1 MHSLRARLLA
11 WVVVPLAGAIV
22 VDGWISLR
30 DATTSASVV
39 QDQLL
44 IGSARMI
51 AEQLR
56 FEDGAIQDQVP
67 PAALEL
73 FQSHDIDRV
82 YYRVIDNV
90 GLTVTGYPELV
101 LPAAPLQP
109 ETPQFF
115 DAVVRGDPVR
125 AVAYLEPVLSDTGIR
140 PVRVEIGQTL
150 NGRTRLAHQ
159 LWVRAMRQQL
169 VLLAMVALLVLLGL
183 RSGLRPLLRLRDAV
197 LARRPGTSA
206 ALEVDGLPIELAPLV
221 DAVNDYAGRQESYMR
236 AQQVFIQN
244 AAHQLRTPLTLLNTQ
259 VSYAQREHDERARAE
274 SLAAIRTTVQHSARL
289 VNQLLMLSAA
299 EGGLPS
305 GGRAQASL
313 DAIVRQVHEDLSGLA
328 QAKGIDLGFE
338 ADGHPVVMAAHPV
351 MLREIAMN
359 LVDNAIRYTQPGGVV
374 TTRID
379 RVEDG
384 VSLVV
389 EDDGPGIPVDERVKV
404 FDRFYRLQNRES
416 DGCGLGLAIVREFA
430 DRANARVTLRTADG
444 GHGLAVEVRFA
455 SAPETAPEPAPAP
468 AFSPNS

>member
-22 VDGWISLR
+22 IDGWISLR
-30 DATTSASVV
+30 DATASAAVV

-73 FQSHDIDRV
+73 FQSQDIDRV

-90 GLTVTGYPELV
+90 GLTVTGYAELA
-101 LPAAPLQP
+101 LPNSPLQP
-109 ETPQFF
+109 ETPQFY
-115 DAVVRGDPVR
+115 DATVRGNAVR

-150 NGRTRLAHQ
+150 NGRTRLAHH
-159 LWVRAMRQQL
+159 LWRRAMLQQL
-169 VLLAMVALLVLLGL
+169 ILLAMVALFVLLGL
-183 RSGLRPLLRLRDAV
+183 RGGLRPLLRLRDAV
-197 LARRPGTSA
+197 LARQPGTSA
-206 ALEVDGLPIELAPLV
+206 ALEVEDLPIELAPLA
-221 DAVNDYAGRQESYMR
+221 DAVNDYARRQESYTR

-259 VSYAQREHDERARAE
+259 VSFAQREHDERARDE
-274 SLAAIRTTVQHSARL
+274 SLAAIRTTVQQSARL

-299 EGGLPS
+299 EGGLHA
-305 GGRAQASL
+305 GGRGETSL
-313 DAIVRQVHEDLSGLA
+313 DAVVRQVHEDLSGLA

-338 ADGHPVVMAAHPV
+338 AADRPILMAVHPV
-351 MLREIAMN
+351 MLREITMN
-359 LVDNAIRYTQPGGVV
+359 LVDNAIRYTQAGGVV

-379 RVEDG
+379 AVGGE
-384 VSLVV
+384 VSLMV
-389 EDDGPGIPVDERVKV
+389 EDDGPGIPVDERDKV
-404 FDRFYRLQNRES
+404 FDRFYRIHNRES

-430 DRANARVTLRTADG
+430 GRAGARVSLRSPDG
-444 GHGLAVEVRFA
+444 GRGLVVEVRFA
-455 SAPETAPEPAPAP
+455 PSD
-468 AFSPNS
+468 